1 MSEWRATRECKEA
14 RRDGEGGGPSRGT
27 LSATRTAKPRGP
39 IIGTTCTLFERPAD
53 YEMDRFS
60 PSRGFS
66 FPLLPS
72 PCPSFATFRPCSPC
86 EFATQFATLSP
97 LLLLASLLL
106 AAHRRSNRNKASCGS
121 VGGPCRPVRLMSVSR
136 KSWRKGSSMRG
147 DITVIVRFQNRSGL
161 LFPNHRAVVLDSQKK
176 AEETMVSMK
185 SEGPRSVIHN
195 NRQVG
200 ARENRL
206 MECRRQAYQTVRY
219 TRHRIPFSRIQ
230 CALRRDGYRRQIVT
244 KLRGP
249 GTFDEGQFPQK
260 ASRHYVGNLKV
271 PVIGYG
277 ESR

>member
-1 MSEWRATRECKEA
+1 MQGSKARWRRWRPTPGNARAT
-14 RRDGEGGGPSRGT
+14 
-27 LSATRTAKPRGP
+27 LTAKPRGP
-39 IIGTTCTLFERPAD
+39 IIGTTRTLFERPAD

-60 PSRGFS
+60 PSRGFF
-66 FPLLPS
+66 FPLLAPPS
-72 PCPSFATFRPCSPC
+72 PPFVPVLRANLQRNLQRCLPCCCSPA
-86 EFATQFATLSP
+86 F
-97 LLLLASLLL
+97 LL

-121 VGGPCRPVRLMSVSR
+121 VGGLCRPVRLMSVSR

-147 DITVIVRFQNRSGL
+147 DITVIVWFQNRSGL
-161 LFPNHRAVVLDSQKK
+161 LFPNYRAVVLDSRKK
-176 AEETMVSMK
+176 AEKTMVSMK

-206 MECRRQAYQTVRY
+206 MEWRRQAYQTVRY
-219 TRHRIPFSRIQ
+219 TWHRIPFSRIQ

-271 PVIGYG
+271 SVIGYG

>member
-1 MSEWRATRECKEA
+1 MARHRECKEA
-14 RRDGEGGGPSRGT
+14 RRDGEGGGPGLGT
-27 LSATRTAKPRGP
+27 LSATLPAKPRGP
-39 IIGTTCTLFERPAD
+39 IIGTTRTLFERPAD

-66 FPLLPS
+66 FPLIAPPS
-72 PCPSFATFRPCSPC
+72 PPFAPVLRANLQRCLPCCCSP
-86 EFATQFATLSP
+86 A
-97 LLLLASLLL
+97 LLL

-121 VGGPCRPVRLMSVSR
+121 VGGLCRPGRLMSVSR
-136 KSWRKGSSMRG
+136 KSWRKGSSVRG
-147 DITVIVRFQNRSGL
+147 DITVIVRLQNRCGL
-161 LFPNHRAVVLDSQKK
+161 LFPNHRAVVLDSRKK
-176 AEETMVSMK
+176 AEKTMVSMK

-206 MECRRQAYQTVRY
+206 MEWRRQAYQTVRY
-219 TRHRIPFSRIQ
+219 TWHGVPFSRIQ
-230 CALRRDGYRRQIVT
+230 CAPWRDGYRRQIVA
-244 KLRGP
+244 KVSGP

-271 PVIGYG
+271 PVIRYG